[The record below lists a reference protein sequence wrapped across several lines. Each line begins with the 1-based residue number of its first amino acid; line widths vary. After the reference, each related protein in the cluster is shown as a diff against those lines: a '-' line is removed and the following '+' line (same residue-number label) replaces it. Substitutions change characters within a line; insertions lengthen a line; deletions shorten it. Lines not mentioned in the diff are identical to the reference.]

1 MASKRTGA
9 VGIEYVSPE
18 GLRLDGRRPGEIRR
32 LRAAVGVEPA
42 YDGSATF
49 QMGNTLVVATVRGP
63 AEGVGSGSS
72 ASATSGASGGA
83 ARVFCDYEQAP
94 FSTKERR
101 RRPRDR
107 ATTELGA
114 TIARVLE
121 GVVQLQAYPP
131 RACVHVCVRVV
142 QNDGGARACALNAAV
157 LACVDAGVP
166 LADVVC
172 ACGAGVIDGTP
183 VLDTSA
189 AEEAAGGADVALA
202 LLART
207 GRVAMLETDA
217 RLPADVFRAAV
228 ALASTGTQLVY
239 TQMCTVL
246 RTAAAEA
253 LAARG
258 SVAPKFSDL

>member
-1 MASKRTGA
+1 MASKRSGA

-63 AEGVGSGSS
+63 AEGVVP
-72 ASATSGASGGA
+72 AGGA
-83 ARVFCDYEQAP
+83 RVCCDYEPAP

-101 RRPRDR
+101 RRARDR
-107 ATTELGA
+107 AATELGA

-131 RACVHVCVRVV
+131 RAGVHVCVRVV

-157 LACVDAGVP
+157 LACAAAGVP

-202 LLART
+202 LLARS

-239 TQMCTVL
+239 AQMCAVL
-246 RTAAAEA
+246 RASAAHAIS
-253 LAARG
+253 ARG

>member
-63 AEGVGSGSS
+63 AEGVVPSG
-72 ASATSGASGGA
+72 SGASGGA
-83 ARVFCDYEQAP
+83 RVCCDYEQAP
-94 FSTKERR
+94 FSTKDRR
-101 RRPRDR
+101 RRTRDR
-107 ATTELGA
+107 TTTEHGA

-131 RACVHVCVRVV
+131 RAGVHVCVRVV

-207 GRVAMLETDA
+207 GQVAMLETDA

-239 TQMCTVL
+239 TQMCAVL
-246 RTAAAEA
+246 RASAAEA

-258 SVAPKFSDL
+258 AVAPKFSDL